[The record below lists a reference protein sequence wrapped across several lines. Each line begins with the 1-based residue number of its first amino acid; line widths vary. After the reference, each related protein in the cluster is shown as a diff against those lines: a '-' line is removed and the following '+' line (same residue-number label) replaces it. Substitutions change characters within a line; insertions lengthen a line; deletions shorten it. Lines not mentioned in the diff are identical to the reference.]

1 MGGRW
6 AGDGREMGGLMGG
19 WLRWMAGLGLGRPI
33 DSVCWKLGALP
44 IALLQVGRL
53 VEYIGRVVYAG
64 EDGSLRVIVKAHRL
78 SLRTGKT
85 DPTNQFH
92 FIFRPSSK

>member
-1 MGGRW
+1 M
-6 AGDGREMGGLMGG
+6 DGRMDGG
-19 WLRWMAGLGLGRPI
+19 WLGWMDGSGLGGPV
-33 DSVCWKLGALP
+33 DSVCWVLGALP